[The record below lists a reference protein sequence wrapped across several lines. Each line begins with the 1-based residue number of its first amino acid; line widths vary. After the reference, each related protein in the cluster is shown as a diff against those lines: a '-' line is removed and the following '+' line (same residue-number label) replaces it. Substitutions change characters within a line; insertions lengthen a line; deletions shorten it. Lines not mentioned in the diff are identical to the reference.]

1 MTGERAIDDEGAH
14 AATSSFT
21 GRWLGAFGT
30 RFSDVFDHIFFLPAG
45 RFLAASGRNDMQR
58 ATLTGGPVQ
67 SGMGAALARLLDHV
81 LPFSTTSFVRGSLA
95 LPACLSRCCSRM
107 RTPRAEGMP
116 HARMSRTRAT
126 EKNLCLPRK
135 FLYRAESRVCVESSI
150 SINRESISRE
160 QKPSILTADEPRPT
174 GKAFLRKGLTG
185 GGGEG
190 LG

>member
-58 ATLTGGPVQ
+58 ATLTAGPVQ

-81 LPFSTTSFVRGSLA
+81 LPFSTTSFVRGSPA
-95 LPACLSRCCSRM
+95 RLPFSVLLSHAHATGRGHAA
-107 RTPRAEGMP
+107 RAHEQDAS
-116 HARMSRTRAT
+116 H
-126 EKNLCLPRK
+126 RK
-135 FLYRAESRVCVESSI
+135 KSV
-150 SINRESISRE
+150 
-160 QKPSILTADEPRPT
+160 PST
-174 GKAFLRKGLTG
+174 
-185 GGGEG
+185 
-190 LG
+190 